1 MDTKTITF
9 RRMSLLL
16 VAALL
21 AAAPVC
27 VALAGKSDHVE
38 ARELLKRGEIVPLA
52 RILDVVKTKV
62 PGDVIEVE
70 LERDDGAWQY
80 EVKVLTPAGQVRKLY
95 LDARNAAVL
104 RIKDD

>member
-52 RILDVVKTKV
+52 RILDVVKTIYAV
-62 PGDVIEVE
+62 RPRGVE
-70 LERDDGAWQY
+70 
-80 EVKVLTPAGQVRKLY
+80 
-95 LDARNAAVL
+95 
-104 RIKDD
+104 